1 MDEDEQR
8 RPLLRVGRWV
18 PEALVLTS
26 ILAAFAVGQFDMGG
40 SAGQQGIALPPRGLR
55 LPAQAPAGPVAP
67 AAGGPLSAAKVAAA
81 VSPYVNGGALG
92 PHVGVLVAG
101 LSSGSVV
108 YRRGHGA
115 FAPASVMKLL
125 TMTAALAALGP
136 QARFSTTVRRVGNSR
151 TIVLVGGGDPLLASS
166 AANAKRL
173 YPRRADVATL
183 AKATARQ
190 LNALGIN
197 QVRLSYDDSLFS
209 GRKVN
214 PRWPATYVS
223 QGVVPPIDA
232 LWVDE
237 GQAPGKPG
245 YAPDPAARA
254 AKVFGAALAGDGI
267 VVQGTVTRRVSR
279 PDDAL
284 LARVQSP
291 RLGDIVHRAL
301 GFSDN
306 NAAEVIGHQI
316 GIAEGM
322 GGSFSGGVRAVRTV
336 LRRLGVLTGHD
347 RIYDASGLSRDNRL
361 TPRTLVDVL
370 LMAASPTHPRLRDVI
385 TGLPVAGFSGSL
397 KFRFGTGLTA
407 GRGRVRAKT
416 GTLTGV
422 SALAGLATDLQGDP
436 MVFAVMADQVPA
448 TETLNARAALDRLT
462 AALGGCRC
470 R

>member
-1 MDEDEQR
+1 
-8 RPLLRVGRWV
+8 
-18 PEALVLTS
+18 AS
-26 ILAAFAVGQFDMGG
+26 
-40 SAGQQGIALPPRGLR
+40 
-55 LPAQAPAGPVAP
+55 AGPVAS

-81 VSPYVNGGALG
+81 VSPYVHGGALG
-92 PHVGVLVAG
+92 THVGVLVGG
-101 LSSGSVV
+101 LSSGGVVV
-108 YRRGHGA
+108 YRLGHGA
-115 FAPASVMKLL
+115 FRPASVMKLL
-125 TMTAALAALGP
+125 TTTAALAALGP
-136 QARFSTTVRRVGNSR
+136 EARFSTTVRRVGSSR

-166 AANAKRL
+166 AAKARRL
-173 YPRRADVATL
+173 YPRRADMATL
-183 AKATARQ
+183 AEATVRR

-197 QVRLSYDDSLFS
+197 QVRLSYDDSLFT
-209 GRKVN
+209 GPKVN

-223 QGVVPPIDA
+223 EGVVPPIDA

-245 YAPDPAARA
+245 YAADPAGRA
-254 AKVFGAALAGDGI
+254 AKVFAAALARDGV
-267 VVQGTVTRRVSR
+267 VVQGRIGRRVSGAG
-279 PDDAL
+279 DTL

-291 RLGDIVHRAL
+291 RLGDIVHLVL

-306 NAAEVIGHQI
+306 NAAEVIGHQL
-316 GIAEGM
+316 GIAERV
-322 GGSFSGGVRAVRTV
+322 GGSFAGGVRAVRTV
-336 LRRLGVLTGHD
+336 LRRLGVPTGMD

-370 LMAASPTHPRLRDVI
+370 RAAASPAHPSLRDVI

-397 KFRFGTGLTA
+397 KFRFDTGLTA

-422 SALAGLATDLQGDP
+422 SALAGIATDVQGDP
-436 MVFAVMADQVPA
+436 MAFAVMADQVPA